1 MSADKQ
7 KTYLFDNPRNVR
19 RVVLGLVGA
28 CVILAGLDLVV
39 HRHVSHPW
47 ETMVGFYAVYGF
59 VACVL
64 LVLLAKEMRK
74 VLIRK
79 EDYYDEEPL
88 QDEVPSGENP
98 SA

>member
-1 MSADKQ
+1 MSTDKQ

-28 CVILAGLDLVV
+28 CVMLVGLDLVL
-39 HRHVSHPW
+39 HRHISHPW
-47 ETMVGFYAVYGF
+47 EKMFGFYAVYGF

-74 VLIRK
+74 VLIRP
-79 EDYYDEEPL
+79 EDYYDKPPSA
-88 QDEVPSGENP
+88 DNPSSGEDP
-98 SA
+98 RD